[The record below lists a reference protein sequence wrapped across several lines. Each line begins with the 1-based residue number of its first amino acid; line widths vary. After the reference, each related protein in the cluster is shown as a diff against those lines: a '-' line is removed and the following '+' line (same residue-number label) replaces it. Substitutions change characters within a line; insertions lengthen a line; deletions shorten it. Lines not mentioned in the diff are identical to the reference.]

1 MSAVLHRRRLA
12 AFVLMRATAVVLA
25 VLVLGHF
32 AVTHLLTDVS
42 DTGSGFVLRRW
53 SSGLWL
59 AWDWTM
65 LVAALTH
72 GGTGAWLIV
81 EEQARGASA
90 RRLQAAIVVT
100 STLLLTLGT
109 TALVVGATRGA

>member
-1 MSAVLHRRRLA
+1 MFIV
-12 AFVLMRATAVVLA
+12 MRATAVVLA

-32 AVTHLLTDVS
+32 ALTHLLTDVS
-42 DTGSGFVLRRW
+42 DTGSSFVMRRW

-65 LVAALTH
+65 LATALTH
-72 GGTGAWLIV
+72 GATGAWLIV
-81 EEQARGASA
+81 EEQAHEPAA
-90 RRLQAAIVVT
+90 RRLQAAIAVT

-109 TALVVGATRGA
+109 AALVVGATRGT